1 MVTIL
6 CNEEKH
12 IERKVC
18 PHCGRNLPYNSF
30 TFKDKTHTKLSS
42 WCKNCQKEKTKEIR
56 ASNIEK
62 YRSKDREN
70 KNNAYK
76 KKRSII
82 NSYKE
87 GGCVVCGEKELVCL
101 DFHHINPSDKNFDI
115 GKQFHI
121 KATETIIK
129 EISKCVVLCANCHRK
144 VHAGIIKL
152 EDYGTDNA

>member
-6 CNEEKH
+6 HNEEEY
-12 IERKVC
+12 IERKIC
-18 PHCGRNLPYNSF
+18 PHCGRNLPYSNF

-42 WCKNCQKEKTKEIR
+42 WCRDCQKEKAKEIR

-70 KNNAYK
+70 KNRVYR
-76 KKRSII
+76 KKRGII

-87 GGCVVCGEKELVCL
+87 CGCVICGEKEPVCL
-101 DFHHINPSDKNFDI
+101 DFHHINPDDKNFDI

-129 EISKCVVLCANCHRK
+129 EIHKCVVLCANCHRK

-152 EDYGTDNA
+152 EDYDIDNA

>member
-6 CNEEKH
+6 HNEEEY
-12 IERKVC
+12 IERKIC
-18 PHCGRNLPYNSF
+18 PHCGRNLPYSNF

-42 WCKNCQKEKTKEIR
+42 WCRDCQKEKAKEIR

-70 KNNAYK
+70 KSSAYK
-76 KKRSII
+76 KKRGII

-87 GGCVVCGEKELVCL
+87 CGCVICGEKEPVCL
-101 DFHHINPSDKNFDI
+101 DFHHINPDDKNFDI

-129 EISKCVVLCANCHRK
+129 EIHKCVVLCANCHRK

-152 EDYGTDNA
+152 EDYDIDNA

>member
-1 MVTIL
+1 MATIL
-6 CNEEKH
+6 YNEEKH

-30 TFKDKTHTKLSS
+30 TFTDKTHTKLSS

-76 KKRSII
+76 KKRTII

-87 GGCVVCGEKELVCL
+87 CGCVICGEKEPVCL

-129 EISKCVVLCANCHRK
+129 EIDKCVVLCANCHRK

-152 EDYGTDNA
+152 EDYDIDNA